1 MQRNDKYSSVDEVK
15 EKLFSTYLRS
25 VSFFKKKKFLHSLI
39 ILFTVFT
46 VLVLLEQSLY
56 LSVSAKSTVLIT
68 AVLLAGYVAFIKGR
82 NEQFMNFETF
92 YRDFSRSSD
101 LPELKD
107 ALDLQYSNTGNRELV
122 NAAILQSLGKVESD
136 TLDSALREYTSESK
150 LYKTFRTSFII
161 GLGTFIVLSA
171 TAINLDNATSRISNF
186 WKTYKKPNPYQFVV
200 TPGTVTLEQGKALRL
215 NVEFLGLQLPEN
227 VSLKIKTSIEEAYRD
242 RPMEKTDQ
250 TFTSMPIE
258 VYNDLQYYIS
268 MDEYESDLYS
278 IDVQLRP
285 RFVELS
291 GQITPPAYTKLG
303 KSNFVYPSSQIRGYK
318 GSELTLSGKLNKGIN
333 SLYIASLNDT
343 ASLQV
348 LEDSTFS
355 HSLNI
360 TKPDTLRFQIQDST
374 GLTNDNKF
382 QLVIAPLEDEYPLI
396 ELIEPES
403 NLKQVNPESIDLLY
417 RASDDF
423 SLTSAKLKFELKR
436 AYTRQPITG
445 SLNLKLPKSDAIT
458 PFVWSLSELN
468 LKPQDVLTFWINVQ
482 DNDGFAGRKTSS
494 SQRVTLEVPSMVEYL
509 DDMGEKEDDIS
520 TDLEE
525 ITESFQQTREQY
537 ERFKEKLKDNPEN
550 AGYEERSELEQVQ
563 KQQEEVERQI
573 DELNE
578 KFEQLKDEMS
588 RDNVLSEETQKAYE
602 ELQKLMEEI
611 DDPAFREALEKMQE
625 QLGNMSPE
633 QLRQAME
640 NLEFNEELYQERLQ
654 RTIELFKKLK
664 LTSDLDKVAKAFEDL
679 ARQEEAQQ
687 SISYSSSE
695 QARKQETIK
704 EHENIKKQVDDLSDN
719 TSESNRNEV
728 NEYQNSIRQQLNEL
742 TETLKREIEESN
754 SDKSDQ
760 DEANSSDSGQQQQK
774 QERIEQYKKLSESTR
789 DLINKINQKQKQ
801 INIAGLQ
808 YVLYSILNLSLE
820 QEDLTTLVATTENR
834 SQAYVN
840 YARDQQNIETIF
852 STLSDSLFQLS
863 SQIPQFSNRINQ
875 KKLEIEQQ
883 LSRSLSQLTER
894 DQSQASVASRQ
905 TLGGIN
911 EIAFMLANL
920 LEQLQNSDGNGQGG
934 GSGGSMQQMMEQLQQ
949 SGQQQQQLNQ
959 RLQEI
964 INDIQG
970 DRLSQDQM
978 ERLNQL
984 AEQQNMIRK
993 QLQELQQS
1001 GEFDG
1006 DRLGSELQRMIEE
1019 MEDTIN
1025 DLRGGS
1031 TDALM
1036 IERQQN
1042 ILSRMLE
1049 AEQAI
1054 QERDEEDK
1062 REGQLPEGLEQ
1073 TTPPELTI
1081 EELEKQIRNRLNDPN
1096 FTKFSPDYQRLIQNY
1111 FELLKELQNR
1121 EIQ

>member
-1 MQRNDKYSSVDEVK
+1 MQKNENHNNVGDVKQKLYSAYQRFMFFFRNKR
-15 EKLFSTYLRS
+15 YLQ
-25 VSFFKKKKFLHSLI
+25 SLI
-39 ILFTVFT
+39 IFFTTAT
-46 VLVLLEQSLY
+46 VLLLLEQTMY
-56 LSVSAKSTVLIT
+56 LSATVKGILLILILIVSAYL
-68 AVLLAGYVAFIKGR
+68 AFIKGG
-82 NEQFMNFETF
+82 NDQFISFESF
-92 YRDFSRSSD
+92 YRQFSRNSN

-107 ALDLQYSNTGNRELV
+107 ALDLQKANTGNGELV
-122 NAAILQSLGKVESD
+122 NAAILQSLSKVDPD
-136 TLDSALREYTSESK
+136 TLNSTLQNYTRRSK
-150 LYKTFRTSFII
+150 LYNTFRSSLII
-161 GLGTFIVLSA
+161 GIGAMLVFSA
-171 TAINLDNATSRISNF
+171 TAINLSDASSRVTTF
-186 WKTYKKPNPYQFVV
+186 WKSYQKPNPYQFSIS
-200 TPGTVTLEQGKALRL
+200 PGTVVLEQGEPFQ
-215 NVEFLGLQLPEN
+215 VEVQFSGLQTPDN
-227 VSLKIKTSIEEAYRD
+227 VSLRVKTSVEEAYRE
-242 RPMEKTDQ
+242 RPMEKQDLA
-250 TFTSMPIE
+250 FNSMPIE
-258 VYNDLQYYIS
+258 AYNDLQYYVS
-268 MDEYESDLYS
+268 MDGYQSEVHT

-291 GQITPPAYTKLG
+291 GEIDPPSYTQLG
-303 KSNFVYPSSQIRGYK
+303 NSNFVYPTSQIRAYR
-318 GSELTLSGKLNKGIN
+318 GSELTLTGKLNKTVS
-333 SLYIASLNDT
+333 SLELISQ
-343 ASLQV
+343 S
-348 LEDSTFS
+348 DST
-355 HSLNI
+355 SLSVQKDSIFTHNYDI
-360 TKPDTLRFQIQDST
+360 TGPDTLQFLIKDNI
-374 GLTNDNKF
+374 GLANENTF
-382 QLVIAPLEDEYPLI
+382 QLIVAPLEDEYPLVQI
-396 ELIEPES
+396 IEPE
-403 NLKQVNPESIDLLY
+403 NDLKQVNPETIDLLY
-417 RASDDF
+417 RVSDDF
-423 SLTSAKLKFELKR
+423 GITSVSLNYELRR
-436 AYTRQPITG
+436 AYTSEPNTG
-445 SLNLKLPKSDAIT
+445 RLILDIPDQFAAT
-458 PFVWSLSELN
+458 PYVWELGELS
-468 LKPQDVLTFWINVQ
+468 LKPRDILTFWFTVQ
-482 DNDGFAGRKTSS
+482 DNDEFSGYKTSD
-494 SQRVTLEVPSMVEYL
+494 SQRITLEVPSMVDYL
-509 DDMGEKEDDIS
+509 DNVGEKEDDIT

-525 ITESFQQTREQY
+525 ISESFQQTREQY

-550 AGYEERSELEQVQ
+550 AGYEEKSELDQVL
-563 KQQEEVERQI
+563 KQQEEVQKQI

-578 KFEQLKDEMS
+578 KFEQLKEEMN
-588 RDNVLSEETQKAYE
+588 RDNVLSEETQRAYE

-625 QLGNMSPE
+625 QLNNMSPE

-640 NLEFNEELYQERLQ
+640 NLEFNEELYQERLE

-664 LTSDLDKVAKAFEDL
+664 LSSDLDKIAKALEDL
-679 ARQEEAQQ
+679 SRQEAEPVRPESDRSDQLAQQ
-687 SISYSSSE
+687 RRTIE
-695 QARKQETIK
+695 EHEKIK
-704 EHENIKKQVDDLSDN
+704 EQVDDLSDN
-719 TSESNRNEV
+719 TSDNNQNEV
-728 NEYQNSIRQQLNEL
+728 KEYQENTREQLDDL
-742 TETLKREIEESN
+742 TEEIKREMEQN
-754 SDKSDQ
+754 DPD
-760 DEANSSDSGQQQQK
+760 SSETQGVGQQPQRNQRS
-774 QERIEQYKKLSESTR
+774 QQYKQMSECTR
-789 DLINKINQKQKQ
+789 SLMNQINRQQKQ

-834 SQAYVN
+834 SQAYVT
-840 YARDQQNIETIF
+840 YARDQQNIESIF

-863 SQIPQFSNRINQ
+863 SQIPQFSNQINQ
-875 KKLEIEQQ
+875 KKLEVEQQ

-894 DQSQASVASRQ
+894 NQSQSSVASRQ

-959 RLQEI
+959 RIQEL

-1001 GEFDG
+1001 GEFAG
-1006 DRLGSELQRMIEE
+1006 DRMGSELQRMIEE

-1031 TDALM
+1031 TDAVM

-1062 REGQLPEGLEQ
+1062 REGQQPEGFEQ
-1073 TTPPELTI
+1073 NTPPQLTI

-1096 FTKFSPDYQRLIQNY
+1096 FTKFSPDYQKLIQNY
-1111 FELLKELQNR
+1111 FDLLKELQKR

>member
-1 MQRNDKYSSVDEVK
+1 MSVFQNKKY
-15 EKLFSTYLRS
+15 
-25 VSFFKKKKFLHSLI
+25 LHALI
-39 ILFTVFT
+39 ILFSTIT
-46 VLVLLEQSLY
+46 VLLLIEQSLY
-56 LSVSAKSTVLIT
+56 LPVAVKSIILL
-68 AVLLAGYVAFIKGR
+68 AVLSLSGYVAFFKGYSDS
-82 NEQFMNFETF
+82 FISFETF
-92 YRDFSRSSD
+92 YREFSRTSG

-107 ALDLQYSNTGNRELV
+107 AIDLQNSKIGNSELV
-122 NAAILQSLGKVESD
+122 NAAILQSLSKVEPD
-136 TLDSALREYTSESK
+136 TLEKSLREYTSGSD
-150 LYKTFRTSFII
+150 LYKTFKSSLII
-161 GLGTFIVLSA
+161 GIGAFLVFSA
-171 TAINLDNATSRISNF
+171 TAINFDNAASRTVTF
-186 WKTYKKPNPYQFVV
+186 WKNYQKPNPFQFTVA
-200 TPGTVTLEQGKALRL
+200 PGNVTLEQGEPVR
-215 NVEFLGLQLPEN
+215 VEVNFLGLDLPEN
-227 VSLKIKTSIEEAYRD
+227 VSLKIKTSIEESFRD
-242 RPMEKTDQ
+242 RPMEKNGQ
-250 TFTSMPIE
+250 KFTSIPIE
-258 VYNDLQYYIS
+258 AYSNLQYFIS
-268 MDEYESDLYS
+268 MDGYQSETYS

-285 RFVELS
+285 RFVQLS
-291 GQITPPAYTKLG
+291 GQITPPTYTQLG
-303 KSNFVYPSSQIRGYK
+303 SSNFVYPSSQIRGYK
-318 GSELTLSGKLNKGIN
+318 GSELTLSGKLNKN
-333 SLYIASLNDT
+333 VSSLEITSLTDST
-343 ASLQV
+343 SLQV
-348 LEDSTFS
+348 QTDSTFLY
-355 HSLNI
+355 SLNI
-360 TKPDTLRFQIQDST
+360 INPDTLRFHIEDST

-382 QLVIAPLEDEYPLI
+382 QLVIAPLEDEFPMVQI
-396 ELIEPES
+396 IEPEN
-403 NLKQVNPESIDLLY
+403 NLKQVNPETIDLLF

-423 SLTSAKLKFELKR
+423 GLTSARLYYELNR
-436 AYTRQPITG
+436 AYTRDPITG
-445 SLNLKLPKSDAIT
+445 SIKLSTPISNAIT

-468 LKPQDVLTFWINVQ
+468 LKPQDVLIFWISVQ
-482 DNDGFAGRKTSS
+482 DNDGFAGYKSSS
-494 SQRVTLEVPSMVEYL
+494 SQRITLEIPSMVDYL
-509 DDMGEKEDDIS
+509 DNMGEKEDDIT

-525 ITESFQQTREQY
+525 ISESFQQTREQY

-550 AGYEERSELEQVQ
+550 AGYEEKSELEQVR
-563 KQQEEVERQI
+563 KQQEEVQRQI

-578 KFEQLKDEMS
+578 KFDQLKDEMI
-588 RDNVLSEETQKAYE
+588 RDNILSEETQRAYD

-640 NLEFNEELYQERLQ
+640 DLEFNEELYQERLE
-654 RTIELFKKLK
+654 RTLELFKKLK

-679 ARQEEAQQ
+679 ARQEEEAKQND
-687 SISYSSSE
+687 SGSSSQ
-695 QARKQETIK
+695 QAQEQETIE
-704 EHENIKKQVDDLSDN
+704 EHEKIKEQVDDLSEN
-719 TSESNRNEV
+719 TSDSNRNEV
-728 NEYQNSIRQQLNEL
+728 ENYQKNTQEQLNEL
-742 TETLKREIEESN
+742 TEELKREVKESN
-754 SDKSDQ
+754 SDTSGDQ
-760 DEANSSDSGQQQQK
+760 NGNTESGKQEKQQK
-774 QERIEQYKKLSESTR
+774 RIDQYNKMTESTR
-789 DLINKINQKQKQ
+789 ELMNQINKEQMQ

-834 SQAYVN
+834 SQAYVS
-840 YARDQQNIETIF
+840 YARDQQNIESIF

-875 KKLEIEQQ
+875 KKLEVEQQ
-883 LSRSLSQLTER
+883 LSRSMSQLTER

-911 EIAFMLANL
+911 EIAYMLANL

-934 GSGGSMQQMMEQLQQ
+934 GSGSSQQIMEQLQQ

-959 RLQEI
+959 RLQEL

-993 QLQELQQS
+993 QLQQLQQS

-1031 TDALM
+1031 TDAGM

-1042 ILSRMLE
+1042 ILSHMLE

-1062 REGQLPEGLEQ
+1062 REGQRPDGFEQ

-1111 FELLKELQNR
+1111 FELLKELQER

>member
-1 MQRNDKYSSVDEVK
+1 MQRKDQYSSVDEVK
-15 EKLFSTYLRS
+15 DKLFSAYLRS
-25 VSFFKKKKFLHSLI
+25 VSFFKKTKFLHSLI
-39 ILFTVFT
+39 ILFTAFT
-46 VLVLLEQSLY
+46 VLVLLEQFLY
-56 LSVSAKSTVLIT
+56 LSVTAKSIILI
-68 AVLLAGYVAFIKGR
+68 AILLVAGYVSFIKGR
-82 NEQFMNFETF
+82 NEQFINFESF
-92 YRDFSRSSD
+92 YREFSRTSG

-107 ALDLQYSNTGNRELV
+107 ALDLQHSSTGNRELV
-122 NAAILQSLGKVESD
+122 DAAIIQSLRKVEPEI
-136 TLDSALREYTSESK
+136 LDSSLSEYTNESK
-150 LYKTFRTSFII
+150 LYKTFRSSLII
-161 GLGTFIVLSA
+161 GIGSFIVLTAS
-171 TAINLDNATSRISNF
+171 AINLDNATFRISTF
-186 WKTYKKPNPYQFVV
+186 WKTYNKPNPYQFVV
-200 TPGTVTLEQGKALRL
+200 TPGTVTIEQGQALRI
-215 NVEFLGLQLPEN
+215 NAEFLGLQLPEN

-242 RPMEKTDQ
+242 RPMEKTGQ

-258 VYNDLQYYIS
+258 VYNDLEYYIS
-268 MDEYESDLYS
+268 MDDYNSEVYS

-291 GQITPPAYTKLG
+291 GQIKPPPYTKLG
-303 KSNFVYPSSQIRGYK
+303 NSQFVYPSSQIRGYK
-318 GSELTLSGKLNKGIN
+318 GSELTLSGKLNKDIN
-333 SLYIASLNDT
+333 LLSLISVEDT
-343 ASLQV
+343 TF
-348 LEDSTFS
+348 LEVQNDSTFS
-355 HSLNI
+355 KNLNI

-382 QLVIAPLEDEYPLI
+382 QLVITPLEDEYPFVQ
-396 ELIEPES
+396 LIEPES
-403 NLKQVNPESIDLLY
+403 NLKQVNPESLDLLY

-423 SLTSAKLKFELKR
+423 SLTSAKLNYELKR

-445 SLNLKLPKSDAIT
+445 SLDLKVPKSGAIT
-458 PFVWSLSELN
+458 PYVWSLIDLD

-482 DNDGFAGRKTSS
+482 DNDGFAGHKTSS
-494 SQRVTLEVPSMVEYL
+494 SQRITLEVPSMVEYL

-537 ERFKEKLKDNPEN
+537 ERFKEELKDNPEN

-563 KQQEEVERQI
+563 KQQKEVERQI

-578 KFEQLKDEMS
+578 KFEQLKEEMS
-588 RDNVLSEETQKAYE
+588 RGNVLSEETQKAYE
-602 ELQKLMEEI
+602 ELQKLIEEI

-625 QLGNMSPE
+625 QLGKMSPE
-633 QLRQAME
+633 ELRQAME
-640 NLEFNEELYQERLQ
+640 NLEFNEELYKERLQ

-679 ARQEEAQQ
+679 ARQEEDRQN
-687 SISYSSSE
+687 ISYSSSE
-695 QARKQETIK
+695 QAQKQETIK
-704 EHENIKKQVDDLSDN
+704 EHENIKKQVNELSEN
-719 TSESNRNEV
+719 TSESNKNEV
-728 NEYQNSIRQQLNEL
+728 TEYQDSIQQQLNEL
-742 TETLKREIEESN
+742 TETLRKEIEESG
-754 SDKSDQ
+754 SDESNQ
-760 DEANSSDSGQQQQK
+760 NEANSPDSEQQQNK

-834 SQAYVN
+834 SQAYVT

-852 STLSDSLFQLS
+852 STLSDSLFKLS
-863 SQIPQFSNRINQ
+863 AQIPQFSNRINQ

-883 LSRSLSQLTER
+883 LSRSLTQLTER
-894 DQSQASVASRQ
+894 DQSQASIASRQ

-959 RLQEI
+959 RLQDL

-993 QLQELQQS
+993 QLQKLQQS

-1006 DRLGSELQRMIEE
+1006 DRLGSELQRMIEK

-1054 QERDEEDK
+1054 QERDEEDR
-1062 REGQLPEGLEQ
+1062 REGQLPEGTEQ
-1073 TTPPELTI
+1073 PTPPELTI